1 MISEIFYIQNF
12 ISEDLIEKLMSW
24 AKNSVPIKDN
34 YGGSPFEFLQPNG
47 DSNDDSIVYDIFSF
61 LNKSIQENI
70 EQKFSCRIFKENLNA
85 MIVYTPGSFLPKH
98 IDNVPG
104 QNLPTPNGY
113 PSRDISSTL
122 YYNENYKGGEI
133 FFVNQ
138 DLKIKPT
145 AGSLLLFPSDEKY
158 IHEVLPVI
166 SGIRY
171 SSTNFWCVKEYVN

>member
-1 MISEIFYIQNF
+1 MTSEIFYIQNF
-12 ISEDLIEKLMSW
+12 ISENLIRQLMSW
-24 AKNSVPIKDN
+24 THNAIPIKDN
-34 YGGSPFEFLQPNG
+34 YSGNPFEFLQPNG
-47 DSNDDSIVYDIFSF
+47 NPMVCDIFSF
-61 LNKSIQENI
+61 LNKSIHKTI
-70 EQKFSCRIFKENLNA
+70 EETFSCNVFEETLNG
-85 MIVYTPGSFLPKH
+85 MIVYAPGSFLPKH

-122 YYNENYKGGEI
+122 YYNKDYKGGEI

-145 AGSLLLFPSDEKY
+145 AGSLLLFPSNENY
-158 IHEVLPVI
+158 IHEVLPVV

-171 SSTNFWCVKEYVN
+171 SSTNFWCLKK